1 MSIISAVTEMPP
13 LLGPRLLQVPTRTD
27 QRGYLSVLQA
37 RDIGFTPVR
46 LYYSFGI
53 TGERG
58 GHAHKTLQS
67 CMICTHGSL
76 TIRLE
81 NADGVHE
88 FLLDRADV
96 GVLVPPGCWRTI
108 TPNQPGSVLVVLA
121 SKDYD
126 EDDYIRDYDRFQEWM
141 RAQRPGPDVPYLALD
156 RCHRALRA
164 SIDAAMTAVIEG
176 NSLIGG
182 PALTRFETAFADYC
196 GVDHVIGCA
205 NGLDALSL
213 ILEAM
218 DIGPGDEV
226 VIPANSFIAS
236 ALAVSQRGAVPVFAD
251 VASNTLLMGAE
262 QVAAVL
268 TPRTKAIMP
277 VHLFGVPVDMGPLLD
292 LAAARGLKVIEDAA
306 QAHGARWRGRRC
318 GALAHAAAFSFYPTK
333 NLGALGD
340 AGAVATDDAELAR
353 RVRLLGNYGSTAKYH
368 HLVPGRNSRL
378 DPLQAAVLAVKLSHL
393 DGWNARRRALAA
405 LYFKGLAGLDR
416 VILPMVPADTEPV
429 WHVFPVRLADGRRDA
444 VQAALQ
450 GHGIGTNI
458 HYPVPI
464 HRQPAYAA
472 QHTPALPV
480 AEDAAASML
489 SLPLDPY
496 HTEEEISRVIDVLR
510 TIISIG

>member
-1 MSIISAVTEMPP
+1 MTDAVTGMPVSP
-13 LLGPRLLQVPTRTD
+13 SPRLLQVPTRAD
-27 QRGYLSVLQA
+27 DRGYLSVLHA

-67 CMICTHGSL
+67 CMICPHGSL
-76 TIRLE
+76 TVRLE
-81 NADGVHE
+81 NARGVHE
-88 FLLDRADV
+88 FVLDRADV
-96 GVLVPPGCWRTI
+96 GLLVPPGCWRTI
-108 TPNQPGSVLVVLA
+108 TPNQPGSVLIVLA

-164 SIDAAMTAVIEG
+164 PIDAAMTAVIEG

-182 PALTRFETAFADYC
+182 PALARFEKAFADYC
-196 GVDHVIGCA
+196 GVGHVVGCA

-218 DIGPGDEV
+218 EIGPGDEV
-226 VIPANSFIAS
+226 VVPANSFVAS

-251 VASNTLLMGAE
+251 VDPDTLLMGAA
-262 QVAAVL
+262 QVKAVL
-268 TPRTKAIMP
+268 TPRTRAIMP
-277 VHLFGVPVDMGPLLD
+277 VHLFGLPVDMGPLLD
-292 LAAARGLKVIEDAA
+292 LAAEQGLKVIEDAA
-306 QAHGARWRGRRC
+306 QAHGARWQGRRC
-318 GALAHAAAFSFYPTK
+318 GSLGHAAAFSFYPTK

-340 AGAVATDDAELAR
+340 AGAVATDDPDLAR

-368 HLVPGRNSRL
+368 HAVPGRNSRL
-378 DPLQAAVLAVKLSHL
+378 DPLQAAVLEVKLQHL
-393 DGWNARRRALAA
+393 DGWNARRRALAG
-405 LYFKGLAGLDR
+405 LYLDGLAGLGG
-416 VILPMVPADTEPV
+416 VTLPMVPPGAEPV
-429 WHVFPVRLADGRRDA
+429 WHVFPVRIAGGRRDA

-450 GHGIGTNI
+450 SQGIGTNI

-464 HRQPAYAA
+464 HRQPAYEASIIS
-472 QHTPALPV
+472 ALPV
-480 AEDAAASML
+480 VEAAAVEML

-496 HTEEEISRVIDVLR
+496 HTEEEIGRVIRALR
-510 TIISIG
+510 TMVMSV